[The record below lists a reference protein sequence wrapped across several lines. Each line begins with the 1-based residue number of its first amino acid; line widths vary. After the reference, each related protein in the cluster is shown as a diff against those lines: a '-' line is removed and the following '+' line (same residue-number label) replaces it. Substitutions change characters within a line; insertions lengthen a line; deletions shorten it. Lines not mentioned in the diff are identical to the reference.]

1 MDNYENVVHSQRWSQ
16 RQTKLILKIE
26 YCIVHNAFEKLKK
39 KMHSSL
45 RMLGSHMSQ
54 VSIYDH
60 CLSAVCVFVHW

>member
-39 KMHSSL
+39 NAFLFKDVRLSHVSSEHL
-45 RMLGSHMSQ
+45 
-54 VSIYDH
+54 
-60 CLSAVCVFVHW
+60 